1 MGATAFEKYKTSYK
15 GGCFHVYSRGNNKQN
30 IFLEETDYIGY
41 LERLRRYKEERK
53 ISVLCYCLMPNHVHL
68 LFKQDSKTPIS
79 KLMSS
84 LHTSYSMYFNK
95 KYDRVG
101 HVFQGRFKQKEVDKD
116 EYLLQLSSYIHLN
129 PIKDNLVKEL
139 NDYQWSS
146 YPDYIGIREGTL
158 CDKELVLYGRSSE
171 EYKKIT
177 EERVEE
183 EQIKDVL
190 FKDVP

>member
-1 MGATAFEKYKTSYK
+1 MSTAFEKYKTSYK
-15 GGCFHVYSRGNNKQN
+15 GGCFHIYSRGNNKQN
-30 IFLEETDYIGY
+30 IFLEEADYIGY
-41 LERLRRYKEERK
+41 LERLRRYKKEHK

-68 LFKQDSKTPIS
+68 LFKQDSETPIS

-95 KYDRVG
+95 KYNRVG
-101 HVFQGRFKQKEVDKD
+101 HLFQGRFKQKEVDKD
-116 EYLLQLSSYIHLN
+116 EYLLQLSSYIHFN
-129 PIKDNLVKEL
+129 PVKDGIIDKLDN
-139 NDYQWSS
+139 YQWSS

-158 CDKELVLYGRSSE
+158 CDKELVLYDRSPE
-171 EYKKIT
+171 KYRKVT
-177 EERVEE
+177 EEKIEE